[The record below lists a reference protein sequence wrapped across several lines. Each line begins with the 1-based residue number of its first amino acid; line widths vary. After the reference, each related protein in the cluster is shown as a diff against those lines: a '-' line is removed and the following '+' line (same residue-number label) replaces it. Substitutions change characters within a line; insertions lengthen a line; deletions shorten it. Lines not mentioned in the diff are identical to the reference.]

1 MNRILHILFAMIF
14 GFATLWAQPDS
25 LSSPTPRVSLVTCHA
40 GSVMYELCGHTAIRI
55 QMGDEDIAVNYGLF
69 EFQAENFALK
79 FVKGETDYRVGA
91 YPFDIFMQHYL
102 SENRRVVEQQLN
114 LTPEQAERIVAL
126 LVENLRL
133 ENCVYRYNYVKNNC
147 ATKPIDIIEKGVGA
161 VINFSE
167 PQIPDAREWTYRDEM
182 RHFHKNYAWY
192 QFGIDL
198 ALGNGIDYP
207 LDTREKMFAPVALE
221 SMMRG
226 ATVTDVKGNTKPI
239 VAKETIL
246 NEGVDAQ
253 LPPTPFLASPIF
265 VFSLLL
271 LVVIVVSA
279 RDVRHKRVSR
289 WLDSVLFGLFTLA
302 SLLVTFLIFVSV
314 HEATSPNYLFLWLN
328 PLNLIVAIG
337 VWLKKCNKIVVYYHF
352 ANFVALI
359 LLTIIL
365 LCGMQQG
372 NKAFIPLILSS
383 LMRSATNIYINRCNA
398 RTTD

>member
-1 MNRILHILFAMIF
+1 MNRILHILLAMTF
-14 GFATLWAQPDS
+14 GLTTLWAQPDS
-25 LSSPTPRVSLVTCHA
+25 LPVPTPRVSLVTCHA

-55 QMGDEDIAVNYGLF
+55 QMGNEDIAVNYGLF
-69 EFQAENFALK
+69 EFQADNFALK

-102 SENRRVVEQQLN
+102 GENRRVVEQQLN
-114 LTPEQAERIVAL
+114 LSPEQAKRIVAL
-126 LVENLRL
+126 LFENLQP

-147 ATKPIDIIEKGVGA
+147 ATKPIDIIEKGVEG
-161 VINFSE
+161 VINFNE
-167 PQIPDAREWTYRDEM
+167 PQMAGAKEWTYRDEM
-182 RHFHKNYAWY
+182 RYFHKNYAWY

-198 ALGNGIDYP
+198 ALGNGIDYT
-207 LDTREKMFAPVALE
+207 LATREKMFAPIALE

-239 VAKETIL
+239 VVTETIL

-253 LPPTPFLASPIF
+253 FPPTPFLASPIF

-271 LVVIVVSA
+271 LVVIVVSVC
-279 RDVRHKRVSR
+279 DMKQKRVSR
-289 WLDSVLFGLFTLA
+289 WLDTVLFGLFAFA
-302 SLLVTFLIFVSV
+302 SLFITFLIFVSV

-328 PLNLIVAIG
+328 PLSLIAVIG

-359 LLTIIL
+359 LLIIIL
-365 LCGMQQG
+365 LSGVQQG
-372 NKAFIPLILSS
+372 NVAFIPLILSG
-383 LMRSATNIYINRCNA
+383 LMRSVTNIYINRCNV

>member
-1 MNRILHILFAMIF
+1 MII
-14 GFATLWAQPDS
+14 GFATSWAQPDS
-25 LSSPTPRVSLVTCHA
+25 LVNDTPRVSLVTCHA

-55 QMGDEDIAVNYGLF
+55 QMGNEDIAVNYGLF
-69 EFQAENFALK
+69 EFQADNFALK

-91 YPFDIFMQHYL
+91 YPFDVFMQHYL

-114 LTPEQAERIVAL
+114 LTHEQAQRIVAL
-126 LVENLRL
+126 LVENLRP

-147 ATKPIDIIEKGVGA
+147 ATKPIDIIEKGIGGI
-161 VINFSE
+161 INFNE

-182 RHFHKNYAWY
+182 RHFHKNYTWY

-198 ALGNGIDYP
+198 ALGNGIDYT
-207 LDTREKMFAPVALE
+207 LDTREKMFAPMALE
-221 SMMRG
+221 SMIRE
-226 ATVTDVKGNTKPI
+226 ATVTDVRGNTKSI
-239 VAKETIL
+239 VAKETVL
-246 NEGVDAQ
+246 NEGIDAQ

-271 LVVIVVSA
+271 LVVIAVSV
-279 RDVRHKRVSR
+279 RDVRRKRVSR
-289 WLDSVLFGLFTLA
+289 WLDAVLFGLFALA

-328 PLNLIVAIG
+328 PLSLIAAIG
-337 VWLKKCNKIVVYYHF
+337 IWLKKCNKIVVYYHF

-365 LCGMQQG
+365 LCGVQQG
-372 NKAFIPLILSS
+372 NVAFIPLILSS
-383 LMRSATNIYINRCNA
+383 LIRSVTNIYINRCNA
-398 RTTD
+398 RITD

>member
-1 MNRILHILFAMIF
+1 MNRILHILLAMIL
-14 GFATLWAQPDS
+14 GVVTMWAQPDT
-25 LSSPTPRVSLVTCHA
+25 LPAPTPRVSLVTCHA

-55 QMGDEDIAVNYGLF
+55 QLGNEDIAVNYGLF
-69 EFQAENFALK
+69 EFQTDNFALK

-102 SENRRVVEQQLN
+102 GENRRVVEQQLN
-114 LTPEQAERIVAL
+114 LSPEQAKRIVAL
-126 LVENLRL
+126 LFENLQP

-147 ATKPIDIIEKGVGA
+147 ATKPIDIIEKGVGGI
-161 VINFSE
+161 INFNE
-167 PQIPDAREWTYRDEM
+167 PQMADAREWTYRDEM

-198 ALGNGIDYP
+198 ALGNGVDYT

-226 ATVTDVKGNTKPI
+226 ATVTDVNGNTKPI

-253 LPPTPFLASPIF
+253 LPPTPFLMSPIF

-271 LVVIVVSA
+271 LVVIVVSV
-279 RDVRHKRVSR
+279 RDVRYKRVSR
-289 WLDSVLFGLFTLA
+289 WLDAVLFGVFALA

-314 HEATSPNYLFLWLN
+314 HEATSPNYLILWLN
-328 PLNLIVAIG
+328 PLSLIAAIG
-337 VWLKKCNKIVVYYHF
+337 VWLKKCNKIVVCYHF

-365 LCGMQQG
+365 LCGVQQG
-372 NKAFIPLILSS
+372 NVAFIPLILSS
-383 LMRSATNIYINRCNA
+383 LIRSATNIYINRCNA
-398 RTTD
+398 RITD